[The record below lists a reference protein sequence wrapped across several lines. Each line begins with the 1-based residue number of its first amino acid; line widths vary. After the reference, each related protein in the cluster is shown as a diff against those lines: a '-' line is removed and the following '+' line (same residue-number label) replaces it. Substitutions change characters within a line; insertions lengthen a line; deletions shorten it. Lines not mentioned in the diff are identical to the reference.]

1 MLDAEAMT
9 HADADAVE
17 ALFALKRELDARDTV
32 MMIAGGHGM
41 FRIAMERSGLIE
53 AVGHDHVFV
62 SVEQAVAAIE
72 RRGAPI

>member
-1 MLDAEAMT
+1 
-9 HADADAVE
+9 
-17 ALFALKRELDARDTV
+17 
-32 MMIAGGHGM
+32 M

-53 AVGHDHVFV
+53 AVGHDRVFI